1 MVESFSLLG
10 NSDAKILILGSMPGV
25 RSLEQ
30 QQYYAH
36 PQNAFWRIIAHLF
49 NQGKALEYQQGEALL
64 IERGIALWD
73 VLKFCDR
80 QGSLDSAINKETM
93 EMNNFVDLFL
103 ASPKLKYV
111 FFNGLMAEST
121 YKKQVWP
128 LVAESASYIKYKKL
142 PSTSPAYAAM
152 KFEAKLAAWHAIK
165 I

>member
-1 MVESFSLLG
+1 MIEGFNLLG
-10 NSDAKILILGSMPGV
+10 HSNAKVLILGSMPSIK
-25 RSLEQ
+25 SLEK

-36 PQNAFWRIIAHLF
+36 PQNAFWRIMAHLY
-49 NQGKALEYQQGEALL
+49 NQGKVLGYQQGEALL
-64 IERGIALWD
+64 IEQGIALWD

-93 EMNNFVDLFL
+93 EVNDFANLFL
-103 ASPKLKYV
+103 KFPQLRYV
-111 FFNGLMAEST
+111 FFNGSMAEST

-128 LVAESASYIKYKKL
+128 FVAESAPYIKYKKL

>member
-1 MVESFSLLG
+1 
-10 NSDAKILILGSMPGV
+10 MPGV

-30 QQYYAH
+30 LQYYAH

-64 IERGIALWD
+64 IGRGIALWD

-103 ASPKLKYV
+103 AFPKLKYV
-111 FFNGLMAEST
+111 FFNGSMAEST

-128 LVAESASYIKYKKL
+128 LVAESAAYIKYKKL